1 MDKQVETHKTQLA
14 VLADIGTALDD
25 AFTDY
30 AKAQGVPLSE
40 LQVLYS
46 LYTHESQTQK
56 QIGDEWA
63 LPKQTVHTLCK
74 ALIEKNYV
82 AIVPHDGD
90 KREKRLMLTVSG
102 RVWAQ
107 TVVQPLLDLE
117 RETEQLFGA
126 ARLQKLIDEF
136 TVLQQVFR
144 RQVDAALQGG
154 KETT

>member
-1 MDKQVETHKTQLA
+1 MTHPSNHHKTQLA
-14 VLADIGTALDD
+14 LLADVGTALDE

-74 ALIEKNYV
+74 ALIKNHYV
-82 AIVPHDGD
+82 AVVPHEGD

-126 ARLQKLIDEF
+126 ARLHKLIDEF
-136 TVLQQVFR
+136 TALQQMFR
-144 RQVDAALQGG
+144 RQVDAALQAR
-154 KETT
+154 KETE